1 MKQTRVASLVA
12 VAIAVGVVLWVVV
25 TAAYAVLPELPWTAP
40 ITLVVVA
47 VVELLLA
54 RAVRA
59 RIDRRP
65 GAPMLSPLVIARYV
79 VLAKASAYA
88 AAVVAGAF
96 GGVLAYL
103 VANLNGPSQRADAW
117 VAGGSTLAA
126 CGLAAAALL
135 LEYACRVPPSD
146 DEPSAPAPPPDRE
159 HHP

>member
-12 VAIAVGVVLWVVV
+12 TAVAVGVVLWIVV
-25 TAAYAVLPELPWTAP
+25 TVAYAALPELPWTAP

-47 VVELLLA
+47 VVELVLA
-54 RAVRA
+54 RGVRA

-88 AAVVAGAF
+88 AAVAAGAF
-96 GGVLAYL
+96 GGLLAYL
-103 VANLNGPSQRADAW
+103 LTNLTGPSQRGDAW
-117 VAGGSTLAA
+117 VSGGTTLAA

-135 LEYACRVPPSD
+135 LEHACRVPPSD
-146 DEPSAPAPPPDRE
+146 DEPTAPAPPPDHE
-159 HHP
+159 HHH

>member
-12 VAIAVGVVLWVVV
+12 VAIAVGVVLWIVV
-25 TAAYAVLPELPWTAP
+25 TTAYAALPDLPWTAP

-47 VVELLLA
+47 VVELVLA
-54 RAVRA
+54 RGVRA

-96 GGVLAYL
+96 GGVLVYL
-103 VANLNGPSQRADAW
+103 LANMNGPTQRGDAW
-117 VAGGSTLAA
+117 VAGGSMLAA
-126 CGLAAAALL
+126 CGLVAAALL
-135 LEYACRVPPSD
+135 LEHACRVPPSD
-146 DEPSAPAPPPDRE
+146 DEPSSPAPPPDRE
-159 HHP
+159 HHH

>member
-1 MKQTRVASLVA
+1 MRQTRVASLVA
-12 VAIAVGVVLWVVV
+12 VAIAVGVVLWIVV
-25 TAAYAVLPELPWTAP
+25 TAAYAALPALPWTAP

-47 VVELLLA
+47 VVELVLA
-54 RAVRA
+54 RGVRA

-96 GGVLAYL
+96 GGMLAYL
-103 VANLNGPSQRADAW
+103 AANLNGPSQRGDAW

-135 LEYACRVPPSD
+135 LEHACRVPPSD

-159 HHP
+159 RHH